1 MSIPSEISNS
11 NIFLDNSRMI
21 HIVAEVLV
29 VSGLTSYVIYQ
40 NKKLNKTISE
50 LTLRLEEKDEMYSK
64 LEANVAQL
72 NSVLSQMTQKLQQHD
87 NGLNILSERI
97 SMLSEASGSN
107 PFNGPSG
114 VNVPSG
120 PSGPSGKDLSEM
132 FKKGKS
138 VGKTVIKGKGVP
150 AETVKKHVK
159 PVLKETPPVSRV
171 SKIQFKK
178 PIVEDDSDD
187 DKVVGKSKISD
198 DLSDSD
204 LDDEI
209 SQELAELEEL
219 DGEDFSLKKER

>member
-21 HIVAEVLV
+21 HIAAEVLV

-50 LTLRLEEKDEMYSK
+50 LTVKLEEKDEMYSK
-64 LEANVAQL
+64 LEAAVGQL
-72 NSVLSQMTQKLQQHD
+72 NSVLGQMTQKLQQHD

-97 SMLSEASGSN
+97 NMLSEESGSN
-107 PFNGPSG
+107 SSSGP
-114 VNVPSG
+114 NP

-138 VGKTVIKGKGVP
+138 ANKSVIKGKGVP

-159 PVLKETPPVSRV
+159 PVLKETPQVSRV

>member
-1 MSIPSEISNS
+1 MSIPSEISNT

-29 VSGLTSYVIYQ
+29 FSGLTSYVIYQ
-40 NKKLNKTISE
+40 NKKLTQTLNE
-50 LTLRLEEKDEMYSK
+50 LTLRLEEKDEMYAK
-64 LEANVAQL
+64 LEATVGQL
-72 NSVLSQMTQKLQQHD
+72 NSVLGQMTQKLQQHD

-97 SMLSEASGSN
+97 SMLSE
-107 PFNGPSG
+107 PSG
-114 VNVPSG
+114 A
-120 PSGPSGKDLSEM
+120 SGKDLSEM

-138 VGKTVIKGKGVP
+138 VSKSKGAPV
-150 AETVKKHVK
+150 ETVKKHVK

>member
-1 MSIPSEISNS
+1 MSIPSEISNT
-11 NIFLDNSRMI
+11 NIFLDNSRII

-40 NKKLNKTISE
+40 NKKLTQTVNE
-50 LTLRLEEKDEMYSK
+50 LSLKLEEKDEMYSK
-64 LEANVAQL
+64 LEASVAQL
-72 NSVLSQMTQKLQQHD
+72 NSVIGQMTQKLQQHD
-87 NGLNILSERI
+87 NGLNILSDRI
-97 SMLSEASGSN
+97 SMLSEASG
-107 PFNGPSG
+107 
-114 VNVPSG
+114 PSG
-120 PSGPSGKDLSEM
+120 PSGPSGHRGKDLSEM

-138 VGKTVIKGKGVP
+138 VGKSKAVAV
-150 AETVKKHVK
+150 ETVKKHVK
-159 PVLKETPPVSRV
+159 PVLKETPQVSRV

-209 SQELAELEEL
+209 SQELAELEEV
-219 DGEDFSLKKER
+219 DSEDFSLKKER

>member
-1 MSIPSEISNS
+1 MSIPSEISNT

-29 VSGLTSYVIYQ
+29 VTGLTSYVIYQ
-40 NKKLNKTISE
+40 NKKLTQTVNE
-50 LTLRLEEKDEMYSK
+50 LTVKLEEKDEMYAK

-72 NSVLSQMTQKLQQHD
+72 NSVLSQITQKLQQHD

-97 SMLSEASGSN
+97 SILSEESGSGN
-107 PFNGPSG
+107 S
-114 VNVPSG
+114 
-120 PSGPSGKDLSEM
+120 SGKNLSEM

-138 VGKTVIKGKGVP
+138 VSKSVSKGKAVSS
-150 AETVKKHVK
+150 ETVKKHVK
-159 PVLKETPPVSRV
+159 PVLKETPQVSRV
-171 SKIQFKK
+171 SKIQFKN
-178 PIVEDDSDD
+178 PVVEDDSDD

-209 SQELAELEEL
+209 SQELAELN
-219 DGEDFSLKKER
+219 GEDFSLKKER

>member
-21 HIVAEVLV
+21 HIAAEVLV

-50 LTLRLEEKDEMYSK
+50 LTVKLEEKDEMYSK
-64 LEANVAQL
+64 LEAAVGQL
-72 NSVLSQMTQKLQQHD
+72 NSVLGQMTQKLQQHD

-97 SMLSEASGSN
+97 NMLSEESGSN
-107 PFNGPSG
+107 SS
-114 VNVPSG
+114 SG

-138 VGKTVIKGKGVP
+138 VSKSVIKGKGVP

-159 PVLKETPPVSRV
+159 PVLKETPQVSRV

>member
-21 HIVAEVLV
+21 HIAAEVLV

-50 LTLRLEEKDEMYSK
+50 LTVKLEEKDEMYSK
-64 LEANVAQL
+64 LEAAVGQL
-72 NSVLSQMTQKLQQHD
+72 NSVLGQMTQKLQQHD

-97 SMLSEASGSN
+97 NMLSEESGSN
-107 PFNGPSG
+107 SPIGPNPS
-114 VNVPSG
+114 SG

-138 VGKTVIKGKGVP
+138 VNKSVIKGKGVP

-159 PVLKETPPVSRV
+159 PVLKETPQVSRV

>member
-1 MSIPSEISNS
+1 MSIPSEISNT

-29 VSGLTSYVIYQ
+29 VTGLTSYVIYQ
-40 NKKLNKTISE
+40 NKKLTQTVNE
-50 LTLRLEEKDEMYSK
+50 LTVKLEEKDEMYAK

-72 NSVLSQMTQKLQQHD
+72 NSVLSQITQKLQQHD

-97 SMLSEASGSN
+97 SILSEESGSGN
-107 PFNGPSG
+107 S
-114 VNVPSG
+114 
-120 PSGPSGKDLSEM
+120 SGKNLSEM

-138 VGKTVIKGKGVP
+138 VSKSVSKGKAVSS
-150 AETVKKHVK
+150 ETVKKHVK
-159 PVLKETPPVSRV
+159 PVLKETPQVSRV
-171 SKIQFKK
+171 SKIQFKN
-178 PIVEDDSDD
+178 PVVEDDSDD

-209 SQELAELEEL
+209 SQELAEFYLY
-219 DGEDFSLKKER
+219 KETWSGKC

>member
-1 MSIPSEISNS
+1 
-11 NIFLDNSRMI
+11 MI

-40 NKKLNKTISE
+40 NKKLTQTVNE
-50 LTLRLEEKDEMYSK
+50 LTLRLEEKDELYAK
-64 LEANVAQL
+64 LEASVGQL
-72 NSVLSQMTQKLQQHD
+72 NSVLGQMTQKLQQHD

-97 SMLSEASGSN
+97 SMLSEL
-107 PFNGPSG
+107 
-114 VNVPSG
+114 SG
-120 PSGPSGKDLSEM
+120 PSGPGTSNGPTGKDLSEM

-138 VGKTVIKGKGVP
+138 SGKSVIKGKTVLS
-150 AETVKKHVK
+150 ENVKKHVK
-159 PVLKETPPVSRV
+159 PILKETPQVSRV

-187 DKVVGKSKISD
+187 DKVVGKSNISE

-204 LDDEI
+204 LDNEI
-209 SQELAELEEL
+209 SQELAELEEV

>member
-1 MSIPSEISNS
+1 MSIPSEISNT

-29 VSGLTSYVIYQ
+29 VTGLTSYVIYQ
-40 NKKLNKTISE
+40 NKKLTQTVNE
-50 LTLRLEEKDEMYSK
+50 LTVKLEEKDEMYAK

-72 NSVLSQMTQKLQQHD
+72 NSVLSQITQKLQQHD

-97 SMLSEASGSN
+97 SILSEESGSGN
-107 PFNGPSG
+107 S
-114 VNVPSG
+114 
-120 PSGPSGKDLSEM
+120 SGKDLSEM

-138 VGKTVIKGKGVP
+138 ASKSVSKGKAVSS
-150 AETVKKHVK
+150 ETVKKHVK
-159 PVLKETPPVSRV
+159 PVLKETPQVSRV
-171 SKIQFKK
+171 SKIQFKN
-178 PIVEDDSDD
+178 PVVEDDSDD

-209 SQELAELEEL
+209 SQELAELN
-219 DGEDFSLKKER
+219 GEDFSLKKER